1 MWSNVA
7 ELVNNLIIYS
17 LTLAIV
23 GIFDDTIE
31 NLGESSVYEGESL
44 DESFWQIRIVD
55 RNNHI
60 WFCNL

>member
-1 MWSNVA
+1 M
-7 ELVNNLIIYS
+7 
-17 LTLAIV
+17 AIV

-55 RNNHI
+55 RNNRI
-60 WFCNL
+60 

>member
-55 RNNHI
+55 RNNRI
-60 WFCNL
+60 